1 MTVSEPD
8 ASFSEANRLHRMSA
22 GHRLTSI
29 PTGLPRTERV
39 VGLLGATPL
48 DAVGLDSWLAA
59 MGYRSRVVTGTELRS
74 DPKPPAVVIT
84 RDPSALDA
92 GMARHLRHV
101 RFIVVTDRAVAGYPP
116 SVRIVADSNSAPG
129 DVEGLVGA
137 VLGRAPR
144 RAPVRLT
151 DRERD
156 VMTTY
161 VMGATVS
168 ETASKHFI
176 AEATVRTHYQRVTR
190 RYEEAGRAAAN
201 KSQLLVRMVAD
212 GWIELM

>member
-1 MTVSEPD
+1 M
-8 ASFSEANRLHRMSA
+8 
-22 GHRLTSI
+22 
-29 PTGLPRTERV
+29 
-39 VGLLGATPL
+39 
-48 DAVGLDSWLAA
+48 
-59 MGYRSRVVTGTELRS
+59 
-74 DPKPPAVVIT
+74 
-84 RDPSALDA
+84 
-92 GMARHLRHV
+92 
-101 RFIVVTDRAVAGYPP
+101 
-116 SVRIVADSNSAPG
+116 
-129 DVEGLVGA
+129 
-137 VLGRAPR
+137 
-144 RAPVRLT
+144 RLT

>member
-1 MTVSEPD
+1 MTVSEPNVRSSVAD
-8 ASFSEANRLHRMSA
+8 RVHPGR
-22 GHRLTSI
+22 RLTSI
-29 PTGLPRTERV
+29 PTGLPRTERI

-48 DAVGLDSWLAA
+48 DAVGLDSWLSAL
-59 MGYRSRVVTGTELRS
+59 GHRSRIVTGAELRS
-74 DPKPPAVVIT
+74 DSPPPAVVIT
-84 RDPSALDA
+84 RDPAALDA
-92 GMARHLRHV
+92 GLARTRKHV
-101 RFIVVTDRAVAGYPP
+101 RFIVITNRPVAGYPAW
-116 SVRIVADSNSAPG
+116 VRVVADSASAPTE
-129 DVEGLVGA
+129 VEALVTA
-137 VLGRAPR
+137 VLGGAR
-144 RAPVRLT
+144 RRTPVRLT

-212 GWIELM
+212 GWIELG